1 MAHDLPG
8 ALIVWTTNNRVSS
21 YQPAVVYSC
30 MASETELE
38 TRPLGE
44 ALDFLRVLWA
54 INHGLATTSRYM
66 KSKYGVTGRQ
76 RLIIRVVNEFP
87 GISAGDLA
95 KVLHLDPSTLT
106 GVLQQMGQR
115 GLLQLQPDM
124 RDRRRLRIQLTTKG
138 RRLSH
143 MAVGAIEAAVSRTLS
158 QVSPAK
164 LKATREVLAL
174 LADNLDRHADSDSL
188 TDQAT
193 SA

>member
-1 MAHDLPG
+1 MG
-8 ALIVWTTNNRVSS
+8 RRYKRVMKPLDENAADAAAAAPYES
-21 YQPAVVYSC
+21 
-30 MASETELE
+30 
-38 TRPLGE
+38 RPLGQ

-76 RLIIRVVNEFP
+76 RLIIQVVNEFP

-106 GVLQQMGQR
+106 GVLQQMSQR

-138 RRLSH
+138 RRMSH

-158 QVSPAK
+158 GVSPAK

-174 LADNLDRHADSDSL
+174 LADNLDRHSDAETL

>member
-1 MAHDLPG
+1 MPRRYKGVMKPIDETAIG
-8 ALIVWTTNNRVSS
+8 A
-21 YQPAVVYSC
+21 AA
-30 MASETELE
+30 ASPYES
-38 TRPLGE
+38 RPLGQ

-76 RLIIRVVNEFP
+76 RLIIQVVNEFP

-106 GVLQQMGQR
+106 GVLQQMGHR

-124 RDRRRLRIQLTTKG
+124 RDRRRLRIQLTTRG
-138 RRLSH
+138 RRMSH

-158 QVSPAK
+158 GVSPAK

-174 LADNLDRHADSDSL
+174 LADNLDRHGDVEVL
-188 TDQAT
+188 TEQAT